1 MRFGARE
8 VEMAGRYDKI
18 SKKDAAQVV
27 AFNKANPVGTVV
39 RYWKGV
45 REGEP
50 SGVGPTTHEAS
61 LLGGH
66 TAVAWIQGCS
76 SCVALSHV
84 EVVK

>member
-1 MRFGARE
+1 
-8 VEMAGRYDKI
+8 MAVK
-18 SKKDAAQVV
+18 SFKSDAAKVT

-39 RYWKGV
+39 RYWKGLK
-45 REGEP
+45 EGEP

-66 TAVAWIQGCS
+66 SAVVWIDGCS
-76 SCVALSHV
+76 GCVALSHV